1 MSRQL
6 RKTLDAVIIAIAML
20 VAVGALAAACG
31 SLDLPTEQADEQQL
45 QSAPKPVLRAIGEVS
60 ASGELLWSTGALT
73 VTRTERLMPG
83 AYAIYVE
90 GLTAHTTIQAIPRGA
105 PAMTLSV
112 VDDGYGLAQGYIG
125 VAFSIGTTPVDRAF
139 YFELAR

>member
-1 MSRQL
+1 MSRRRVRSVASMVGL
-6 RKTLDAVIIAIAML
+6 IALSLL
-20 VAVGALAAACG
+20 VALVLATACG
-31 SLDLPTEQADEQQL
+31 SAFGLPDEEPSDPSL
-45 QSAPKPVLRAIGEVS
+45 KPLLHAIGEVS

-83 AYAIYVE
+83 AYAIYVD

-125 VAFSIGTTPVDRAF
+125 VAFSTGTTPVDRSF
-139 YFELAR
+139 FFQVSR